1 LGVRLGVLGWVFLA
15 SSVSKGLRIFL
26 ALLFFVPWLG
36 ILEKEAKYIR

>member
-1 LGVRLGVLGWVFLA
+1 LGVGLGVLGWVFCA